1 MALLTMINK
10 MDTSDGETSC
20 SRRSRRQQKVEIQ
33 THPFDLDE
41 EEEIPIITEETE
53 EELAELETA
62 NRPRT
67 TSGKIQVSE
76 VTRPETASSLKYR
89 PKSGR
94 STFDSRPT
102 TAISIQTKSRVC
114 ICMF

>member
-1 MALLTMINK
+1 MINK

-76 VTRPETASSLKYR
+76 VTRII
-89 PKSGR
+89 
-94 STFDSRPT
+94 T
-102 TAISIQTKSRVC
+102 TYTTKQN
-114 ICMF
+114 

>member
-1 MALLTMINK
+1 
-10 MDTSDGETSC
+10 
-20 SRRSRRQQKVEIQ
+20 VEIQ

-102 TAISIQTKSRVC
+102 TAISIQTKSRDVSPSEVS
-114 ICMF
+114 ILFIIVNNAIIKISN